1 MNEGMVKEF
10 RKNKKELE
18 ERIEEAARQS
28 GRKPEDIRIMAV
40 TKTFPES
47 MIEIAREN
55 GIGLFGENRVKEA
68 AEKYARWSD
77 RLELHLVG
85 HLQRNKARMAAEVFD
100 WVDSIDKIETALV
113 LNKEA
118 AGRGKEIHVLLEVN
132 SSGEETKFGVSDEES
147 MWRLFDGCIELDS
160 LSLRGIMTI
169 GPFTDDAGLI
179 RAAFSGTRRLYTKAR
194 ERYPD
199 LPLDTLSMGMSGD
212 FELAVKEGS
221 TMVRIGSALFGQRT
235 VR

>member
-47 MIEIAREN
+47 MIEIAWEN

-147 MWRLFDGCIELDS
+147 MWRLFDGCIELDF

-179 RAAFSGTRRLYTKAR
+179 RAAFSGTRRLYGSGI
-194 ERYPD
+194 PIF
-199 LPLDTLSMGMSGD
+199 PLTPSPWECPAISNWP
-212 FELAVKEGS
+212 
-221 TMVRIGSALFGQRT
+221 
-235 VR
+235 